1 MRLDTSHRSKK
12 ARHSH
17 DGTGASALTRL
28 VCLKLQN
35 KGIKSLDTADVVRDV
50 EKLFR
55 PKIAKT
61 KLRQDA
67 L

>member
-1 MRLDTSHRSKK
+1 MAALFPMLTLYGSISSMSKSGV
-12 ARHSH
+12 A
-17 DGTGASALTRL
+17 
-28 VCLKLQN
+28 
-35 KGIKSLDTADVVRDV
+35 V

-55 PKIAKT
+55 PKIAKN